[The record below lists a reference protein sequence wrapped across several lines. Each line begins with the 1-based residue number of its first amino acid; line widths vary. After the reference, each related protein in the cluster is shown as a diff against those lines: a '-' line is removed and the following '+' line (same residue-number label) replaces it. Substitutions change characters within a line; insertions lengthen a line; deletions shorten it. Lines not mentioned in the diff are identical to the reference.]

1 MIYLLSFVWA
11 QHHVQSEDIIFK
23 TKHCFVNKF
32 VYFCNMKTAI
42 SLLKGIH
49 PGFVLE
55 RELEKRQ
62 LKKGNFALDI
72 KEYPQTITAITK
84 GKRGM
89 NTALSLKIE
98 SALGIEEGYFM
109 TLQVFYEIA
118 EEKKK
123 LFKDHPDLDKLRPV
137 LFWDTKIEK
146 INWHK
151 QKRAVIKRIFE
162 RGNEME
168 KDEIIRFYGKQTVD
182 EILNKNHA
190 SL

>member
-1 MIYLLSFVWA
+1 
-11 QHHVQSEDIIFK
+11 
-23 TKHCFVNKF
+23 
-32 VYFCNMKTAI
+32 MKTQF

-55 RELEKRQ
+55 HELEKRQ
-62 LKKGNFALDI
+62 LKKGSFALDI
-72 KEYPQTITAITK
+72 NEYPQTITAITK

-89 NTALSLKIE
+89 NTSLSLKIE

-123 LFKDHPDLDKLRPV
+123 LFKDHPDLSKLRSV

-146 INWHK
+146 IDWQK

-162 RGNEME
+162 RGNEAE
-168 KDEIIRFYGKQTVD
+168 KKEIIRFYGTQAVD
-182 EILNKNHA
+182 EILNKVYA

>member
-1 MIYLLSFVWA
+1 
-11 QHHVQSEDIIFK
+11 
-23 TKHCFVNKF
+23 
-32 VYFCNMKTAI
+32 MKTPL
-42 SLLKGIH
+42 STLKGIH

-98 SALGIEEGYFM
+98 YALGMEEGYFM

-123 LFKDHPDLDKLRPV
+123 LFKTPPDLSKLRPV

-146 INWHK
+146 IDWQK
-151 QKRAVIKRIFE
+151 QKSAVIKRIFE

-168 KDEIIRFYGKQTVD
+168 KKEIIRFYGKDTVD
-182 EILNKNHA
+182 EILNISQHA